1 MLVWWAS
8 AFPAIRV
15 AVRAYPPGELALL
28 RYLTASLA
36 LLIPA
41 LLLRLAPPRRD
52 ELPLLA
58 VTGFFGFA
66 VYNVA
71 LNAGEITMQAGAASF
86 LVNVA
91 PVFSVL
97 LAILF
102 LGEKPSPAVWLGIVL
117 STVGV
122 VFLSLGKSG
131 ALHFGQGTGLVM
143 LASASAGVYVVLQK
157 KLLQRRA
164 AEYSHLPEY
173 ARALRTITHIIWTG
187 TLFLLVFSPDLPRAM
202 LAAPPSSTFAAIY
215 MGIFPGALAYAIW
228 SWVLSRIPVSVAVN
242 FLYGIPV
249 FAALISWL
257 WLGETLGWRALLG
270 GAFVLCGVIVV
281 NTRGRAKT

>member
-36 LLIPA
+36 LLFPT
-41 LLLRLAPPRRD
+41 LVLRLAPPRRD

-58 VTGFFGFA
+58 VTGFLGFT

-86 LVNVA
+86 LVNSA
-91 PVFSVL
+91 PVFTVL
-97 LAILF
+97 LAIL
-102 LGEKPSPAVWLGIVL
+102 LLREKPAPTVWLGVFL
-117 STVGV
+117 STIGV

-131 ALHFGQGTGLVM
+131 ALHFGHGTGLVL
-143 LASASAGVYVVLQK
+143 LASASAGLYVVLQK

-164 AEYSHLPEY
+164 GEYSHLPEY
-173 ARALRTITHIIWTG
+173 ARALRSITHIIWAG
-187 TLFLLVFSPDLPRAM
+187 TLFLLIFSPDLPRAIS
-202 LAAPPSSTFAAIY
+202 AAPLSSTLAVIY

-257 WLGETLGWRALLG
+257 WLGETLGWRAILG

-281 NTRGRAKT
+281 NKKRAK